1 MEPQIL
7 KYLAAPF
14 ICAFIGWLTNFL
26 AIKMLFRPRQPV
38 RILGYTWQGLM
49 PKRQKEL
56 AQKLGE
62 LVEQELVNHQD
73 IDQALQDPEFQ
84 SRLRHMVDIYVHSFI
99 QNKLCA
105 IHPLLGSLLQGQVL
119 QRIKGLIV
127 HEVEKFIPQMV
138 DHASEELSQR
148 FKFSRIVQ
156 EKIEAFPMSKLEALI
171 YSMMRTELRFIV
183 FFGAVLGFGIG
194 ALQSVFLYVL

>member
-1 MEPQIL
+1 MDVQLI

-14 ICAFIGWLTNFL
+14 ICAFIGWLTNYL

-38 RILGYTWQGLM
+38 HVLGFTWQGLM

-73 IDQALQDPEFQ
+73 IDQALHDPEFQ
-84 SRLRHMVDIYVHSFI
+84 DRLRYLVDVYVQSFI

-105 IHPLLGSLLQGQVL
+105 IHPMLASLLQGQIL

-138 DHASEELSQR
+138 EHASYELRQR
-148 FKFSRIVQ
+148 FRFSRIVQ
-156 EKIEAFPMSKLEALI
+156 EKIESFSMSKLEALV
-171 YSMMRTELRFIV
+171 YGMMKTELRFIV
-183 FFGAVLGFGIG
+183 FLGAVLGFLIG
-194 ALQSVFLYVL
+194 SLQSVFLYVL